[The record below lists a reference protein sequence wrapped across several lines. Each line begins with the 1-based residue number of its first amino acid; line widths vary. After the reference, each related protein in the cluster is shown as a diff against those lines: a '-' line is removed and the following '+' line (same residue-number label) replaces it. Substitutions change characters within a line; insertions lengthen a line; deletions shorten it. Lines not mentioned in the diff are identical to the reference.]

1 MHYYIYILFFVLM
14 MALVVG
20 YLYWKSGRM
29 IAFYHGNPTKGK
41 LRLIRIGCSLLVAF
55 FSCNMWTTM
64 SIVLL
69 HLIVLFGVMD
79 VLSIPVRLLLE
90 KKKEK
95 KGYRFLRWVYYSG
108 IIPVAL
114 FLVIMVY
121 GFNQMEHIQRTEYH
135 VSTIKQIRDYRIA
148 LLSDIHYGTVQSAD
162 VLKKAIDDIDAQ
174 NPDIVVLDGDIVE
187 EGISKEEMEEVF
199 ALLGSINNKYGIY
212 YVYGNHD
219 RQTYTKEPSY
229 TRQQLENTIQKN
241 GIQILKDCYVRIQ
254 DDLILAGR
262 DDAAW
267 GENAVRK
274 ETADILSD
282 LTEED
287 KEKKMIVLLD
297 HQPVQMEENG
307 SAGVDLQLSGHTH
320 AGQLWPVGIFLEA
333 MGQKNYGM
341 YHCGVCRGIVSSGVA
356 GWRYGIRTNGP
367 CEYVMVDLICQGRK

>member
-95 KGYRFLRWVYYSG
+95 KGYRFLRWFYYSG

-187 EGISKEEMEEVF
+187 EGTSKEEMEEVF

-254 DDLILAGR
+254 DDLILVGR

>member
-95 KGYRFLRWVYYSG
+95 KGYRFLRWFYYSG

-187 EGISKEEMEEVF
+187 EGTSKEEMEEVF

>member
-55 FSCNMWTTM
+55 LSCNMWTTM

-95 KGYRFLRWVYYSG
+95 KGYRFLRWFYYSG

-187 EGISKEEMEEVF
+187 EGTSKEEMEEVF

>member
-1 MHYYIYILFFVLM
+1 MHFITEIQQGGSFGSSVL
-14 MALVVG
+14 V
-20 YLYWKSGRM
+20 
-29 IAFYHGNPTKGK
+29 
-41 LRLIRIGCSLLVAF
+41 
-55 FSCNMWTTM
+55 
-64 SIVLL
+64 VLL

-79 VLSIPVRLLLE
+79 VVSIPVRLLLG

-95 KGYRFLRWVYYSG
+95 KGYRFLRWIYYSG
-108 IIPVAL
+108 IIPVVL

-135 VSTIKQIRDYRIA
+135 VSTVKQIRDYRIA
-148 LLSDIHYGTVQSAD
+148 LLSDVHYGTVQSAD
-162 VLKKAIDDIDAQ
+162 VLKKAMDDINAQ

-187 EGISKEEMEEVF
+187 EGTSKEEMEEVF

-341 YHCGVCRGIVSSGVA
+341 YHCGVCRGIVSSGVD

-367 CEYVMVDLICQGRK
+367 CEHVMVDLTCQGRK